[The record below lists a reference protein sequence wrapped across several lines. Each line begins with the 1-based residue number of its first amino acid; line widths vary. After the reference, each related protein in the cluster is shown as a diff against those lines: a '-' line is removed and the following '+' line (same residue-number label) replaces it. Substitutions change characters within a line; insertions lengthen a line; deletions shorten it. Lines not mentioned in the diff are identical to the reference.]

1 MTNWKFD
8 YNEVLLD
15 DENRWWHVLERFESV
30 DSDERRYRLA
40 DATHTEYKMLS
51 ADDVEG
57 WEGYD
62 GMFESAGWSTDTK
75 PAAANGFRVNGT
87 LCGPAEIQFW
97 KDGRCIHEHTCPHC
111 GEESKR
117 GIDIIHSFED
127 CELNKTMLEC
137 RECGACW
144 EEDND

>member
-8 YNEVLLD
+8 HNEVLLD

-30 DSDERRYRLA
+30 DSDTRRYSLA
-40 DATHTEYKMLS
+40 DATHTEYKILI

-62 GMFESAGWSTDTK
+62 GMFESAGWTTDTK
-75 PAAANGFRVNGT
+75 PAAVNGFRVNGA
-87 LCGPAEIQFW
+87 LCGPESIDFW
-97 KDGRCIHEHTCPHC
+97 KDNECVHDRICVHC

-127 CELNKTMLEC
+127 GELHNTMLEC
-137 RECGACW
+137 RSCGNCW
-144 EEDND
+144 EETND